1 MVIHDSKSYLALAL
15 AWCHKKY
22 LKILYSF
29 NFRSITPKTSSNSK
43 ASSPEIGDHSIVDSG
58 RRSQSL
64 EILSDD
70 LRSLTLSTS
79 TPSSPSPR
87 PPASSNLSDVGK
99 ISGSS
104 RGHVHFVSGNQT
116 NSASLQSKNDESELG

>member
-1 MVIHDSKSYLALAL
+1 M
-15 AWCHKKY
+15 
-22 LKILYSF
+22 
-29 NFRSITPKTSSNSK
+29 
-43 ASSPEIGDHSIVDSG
+43 DSG

-87 PPASSNLSDVGK
+87 PPASNLSDVGK
-99 ISGSS
+99 IAGSS

-116 NSASLQSKNDESELG
+116 NSASLQSKNDESESELG